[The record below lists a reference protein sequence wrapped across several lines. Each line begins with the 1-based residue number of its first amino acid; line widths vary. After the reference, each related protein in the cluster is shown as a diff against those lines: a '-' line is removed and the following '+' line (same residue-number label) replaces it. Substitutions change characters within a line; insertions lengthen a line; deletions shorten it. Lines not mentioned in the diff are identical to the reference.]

1 MNPRP
6 NFHDGYVDGV
16 LVEKETARIFVRT
29 VSGERFT
36 IELSGVKSLVLDDFR
51 PGSIILDVEWLDD
64 AKKISDHAISRY
76 YYRPANPTLRAE
88 FIRSIEGQQLRGLGI
103 SPSYGA
109 GLVAIFKEYELKS
122 GYLQK

>member
-1 MNPRP
+1 MNSAP

-29 VSGERFT
+29 VGGEKFT

-64 AKKISDHAISRY
+64 AKKISDHAVSRY
-76 YYRPANPTLRAE
+76 YYRPANSTLRAE
-88 FIRSIEGQQLRGLGI
+88 FIRSIEGQHLRALEI

-109 GLVAIFKEYELKS
+109 ELVAIFKESELKS
-122 GYLQK
+122 GYLHT